1 MQDTVMSIASFIF
14 VPPPL
19 LVLRKVIRRIH
30 SVARNRYTGGAQMFE
45 AMQEAIQGIRIV
57 KAFTLEEAMLQRLDR
72 TVDVVEHESNLMAGV
87 ANRTT
92 PVMETLGGIAVAVAV
107 VYSGYRGIKTG
118 ASPGGFLAVIAA

>member
-72 TVDVVEHESNLMAGV
+72 TVDVVEHESNLMARV

-92 PVMETLGGIAVAVAV
+92 PVMETLLAVAVAFALA
-107 VYSGYRGIKTG
+107 STG
-118 ASPGGFLAVIAA
+118 SRVTMTR